1 MSRKK
6 LIRISTVPTSLNT
19 FLRGQLEMLSFHFE
33 VVAVS
38 SPDAELKELGKRE
51 GVRTVLFRWNGI
63 FHCYVILF
71 L

>member
-1 MSRKK
+1 MKIFWLVTKIRVFTDNMSRKK

-38 SPDAELKELGKRE
+38 SPDSEL
-51 GVRTVLFRWNGI
+51 
-63 FHCYVILF
+63 
-71 L
+71 